1 MTSFIGNS
9 KELYWYFD
17 KALDK
22 KTCEKIIKLGKSKKS
37 TKGVVGGGEGKKNS
51 KKNLKLRNSG
61 VHFFREQ
68 WLWDIITNFVNTANT
83 NAGWNF
89 HITKIEPVQF
99 TSYKKTNHYGWH
111 QDCWPT
117 ADEEGMNR
125 KLSCIIQLTD
135 PKRYEGGDFEF
146 YHWTPDLR
154 QETLVDKKEQGTVI
168 VFPSYNF
175 HRVTPVT
182 KGLRYSLVSWIKGPK
197 FK

>member
-37 TKGVVGGGEGKKNS
+37 TKGVVGGGEGKKSS

-89 HITKIEPVQF
+89 HLTKIEPVQF

-135 PKRYEGGDFEF
+135 PKRYEGGDFELNQAGLESTDIRTKGTVLIF
-146 YHWTPDLR
+146 PSFLLHRVKPVSKGVR
-154 QETLVDKKEQGTVI
+154 KTLVAWFEGKA
-168 VFPSYNF
+168 
-175 HRVTPVT
+175 
-182 KGLRYSLVSWIKGPK
+182 

>member
-17 KALDK
+17 KAIDK
-22 KTCEKIIKLGKSKKS
+22 KTCEKIIKLGKSKESK
-37 TKGVVGGGEGKKNS
+37 KGVVGGKYGNKDS
-51 KKNLKLRNSG
+51 KKNLKLRDSN
-61 VHFFREQ
+61 VYFFKEE
-68 WLWDIITNFVNTANT
+68 WIWDIIRKFVNTANI

-89 HITKIEPVQF
+89 DLTKIEPVQF
-99 TSYKKTNHYGWH
+99 TSYKKTNHYDWH

-117 ADEEGMNR
+117 VNKEGLNR
-125 KLSCIIQLTD
+125 KLSCIIQLSD
-135 PKRYEGGDFEF
+135 PKKYNGGDFEF
-146 YHWTPDLR
+146 YHWAPNLR
-154 QETLVDKKEQGTVI
+154 RETLFDKKEQGTVV

-182 KGLRYSLVSWIKGPK
+182 KGNRHSLVAWLNGPK

>member
-9 KELYWYFD
+9 KELYWFFE

-22 KTCEKIIKLGKSKKS
+22 KLCEKIIKLGKSKKS
-37 TKGVVGGGEGKKNS
+37 KKGVVGGTQGQKDS
-51 KKNLKLRNSG
+51 QKNLSLRNSG
-61 VHFFREQ
+61 VRFFKEQ
-68 WLWDIITNFVNTANT
+68 WLWDIIRTYVNTANI
-83 NAGWNF
+83 NSGWNF
-89 HITKIEPVQF
+89 DLTQIEPVQF

-117 ADEEGMNR
+117 ADEQGKNR
-125 KLSCIIQLTD
+125 KLSCVIQLSD
-135 PKRYEGGDFEF
+135 PKKYEGGDFEF
-146 YHWTPDLR
+146 YHWATALR
-154 QETLVDKKEQGTVI
+154 KETLVKQKEQGTVI

-182 KGLRYSLVSWIKGPK
+182 KGSRHSLVSWVKGPK

>member
-9 KELYWYFD
+9 KELYWFFE

-22 KTCEKIIKLGKSKKS
+22 KLCEKIIKLGKSKKS
-37 TKGVVGGGEGKKNS
+37 KKGVVGGTQGQKNS
-51 KKNLKLRNSG
+51 QKNLSLRNSG
-61 VHFFREQ
+61 VRFFKEQ
-68 WLWDIITNFVNTANT
+68 WLWDIIRTYVNTANI
-83 NAGWNF
+83 NSGWNF
-89 HITKIEPVQF
+89 DLTQIEPVQF

-117 ADEEGMNR
+117 ADEQGKNR
-125 KLSCIIQLTD
+125 KLSCVIQLSD
-135 PKRYEGGDFEF
+135 PKKYEGGNFEF
-146 YHWTPDLR
+146 YHWATALR
-154 QETLVDKKEQGTVI
+154 KETLVKQKEQGTVI

-182 KGLRYSLVSWIKGPK
+182 KGSRHSLVSWVKGPK